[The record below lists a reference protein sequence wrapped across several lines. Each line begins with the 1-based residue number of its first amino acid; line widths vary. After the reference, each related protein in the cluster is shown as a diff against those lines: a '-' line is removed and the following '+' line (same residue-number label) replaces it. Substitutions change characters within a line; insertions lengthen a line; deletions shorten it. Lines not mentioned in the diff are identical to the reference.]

1 MYGLPLP
8 IGGRGNGAAT
18 QGKTTAQK
26 DLLLRLEDAK
36 AVRKW
41 QSWSDY
47 GRKVAAALLG
57 CHMDGNDVYILSKIF
72 GYAHILE
79 ANSCGDVPL
88 PASKDLPTARAA
100 AAIAD
105 VLTADES
112 HDSDEEDVAANYDG
126 SDAESIASNESSDS
140 DSDDAPLIPSPS
152 MNRMALG
159 EQALSRT
166 VYELEE
172 SASKFGDLAKF
183 LKNHEESLSDG
194 DLHDRLL
201 RACGPAAALVA
212 EVWAG
217 VKEGGSK
224 NELGTSFLLAMDE
237 YAADAITL
245 SGIRRRAFHSHP
257 SQFPKHHPPR
267 LPAATEARLLYVRE
281 RGEGRISRDCP
292 DVTEARALRHPAH
305 NLARVAKRK
314 MADEAI

>member
-1 MYGLPLP
+1 
-8 IGGRGNGAAT
+8 
-18 QGKTTAQK
+18 
-26 DLLLRLEDAK
+26 
-36 AVRKW
+36 
-41 QSWSDY
+41 
-47 GRKVAAALLG
+47 
-57 CHMDGNDVYILSKIF
+57 
-72 GYAHILE
+72 
-79 ANSCGDVPL
+79 L

-194 DLHDRLL
+194 DLRDRLL

-212 EVWAG
+212 EV
-217 VKEGGSK
+217 
-224 NELGTSFLLAMDE
+224 
-237 YAADAITL
+237 
-245 SGIRRRAFHSHP
+245 FHICGN
-257 SQFPKHHPPR
+257 PPHT
-267 LPAATEARLLYVRE
+267 LPAASQRLPPSTIPTSTQITSTAGPGSSQHR
-281 RGEGRISRDCP
+281 
-292 DVTEARALRHPAH
+292 
-305 NLARVAKRK
+305 KRTDLLPPSPEK
-314 MADEAI
+314 ASKRQTSFAPH